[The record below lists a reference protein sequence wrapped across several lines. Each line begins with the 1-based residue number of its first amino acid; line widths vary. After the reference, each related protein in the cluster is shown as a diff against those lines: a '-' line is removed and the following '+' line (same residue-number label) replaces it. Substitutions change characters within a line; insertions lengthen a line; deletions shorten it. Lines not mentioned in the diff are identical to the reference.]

1 MAKPVFRQLDYEKTS
16 APLILILGQTGSGKS
31 HFCNKVLGEDV
42 HEVEESARLT
52 SCQASLSESHRRNGQ
67 ANDYSRHATAA
78 TGPCDHR

>member
-1 MAKPVFRQLDYEKTS
+1 MAKPFFRKLEFEKEK

-52 SCQASLSESHRRNGQ
+52 SCKMLDSTYYL
-67 ANDYSRHATAA
+67 T
-78 TGPCDHR
+78 P